1 MRIRELIE
9 NTGEWISHRQLAEI
23 IYMRTGNKQLARDF
37 DAIEDEF
44 VSQDDAQSTGLSGFD
59 VDALE
64 FDRERVNKIL
74 GDNKT
79 GIKVL
84 KMKQDE
90 QYNTKY
96 QLLQSARLDA
106 SVIDFDKATDPANT
120 PIDKVNKLLQRIG
133 ITDYGVIINK
143 PFDAK
148 TYELLI
154 DTYMNKVFTGAMENK
169 ILDYV
174 IKIYQK
180 RGEKAKQLP
189 PTTEGTR
196 CWKGYKKKGMKTM
209 FGKRVPNCVKNE
221 ETDID
226 SLPDLIKDIN
236 QDLPNIQS
244 VSSKEIPD
252 IVPFNNQAL
261 TNKMQKDFPDA
272 TPGIKKNCQI
282 ISSMVAKKYGLQN
295 PKPIIVVH
303 EKRSGIG
310 MCYHN
315 YKGVGEYP
323 PKGRGT
329 VTIKWKENL
338 IDRVSYDY
346 FDEKGNPAET
356 DVTGSMRD
364 KNIHTLTNSGP
375 GPEGYMI
382 GGRRHGGSLPNE
394 SL

>member
-44 VSQDDAQSTGLSGFD
+44 VSQDDAQSTGLAAFD
-59 VDALE
+59 QDALE

-154 DTYMNKVFTGAMENK
+154 DTYMNKVFSGAMENK

-189 PTTEGTR
+189 PT
-196 CWKGYKKKGMKTM
+196 
-209 FGKRVPNCVKNE
+209 KNE
-221 ETDID
+221 E
-226 SLPDLIKDIN
+226 
-236 QDLPNIQS
+236 
-244 VSSKEIPD
+244 VE
-252 IVPFNNQAL
+252 
-261 TNKMQKDFPDA
+261 
-272 TPGIKKNCQI
+272 
-282 ISSMVAKKYGLQN
+282 
-295 PKPIIVVH
+295 
-303 EKRSGIG
+303 
-310 MCYHN
+310 
-315 YKGVGEYP
+315 
-323 PKGRGT
+323 
-329 VTIKWKENL
+329 
-338 IDRVSYDY
+338 
-346 FDEKGNPAET
+346 
-356 DVTGSMRD
+356 
-364 KNIHTLTNSGP
+364 
-375 GPEGYMI
+375 
-382 GGRRHGGSLPNE
+382 
-394 SL
+394 

>member
-1 MRIRELIE
+1 MRIRELTE

-44 VSQDDAQSTGLSGFD
+44 VSQDDAQMTGLAAFD
-59 VDALE
+59 QDALE

-143 PFDAK
+143 PFDSK

-154 DTYMNKVFTGAMENK
+154 DTYMNKVFSSPMENR

-180 RGEKAKQLP
+180 RGEQAKQLP
-189 PTTEGTR
+189 P
-196 CWKGYKKKGMKTM
+196 
-209 FGKRVPNCVKNE
+209 
-221 ETDID
+221 
-226 SLPDLIKDIN
+226 S
-236 QDLPNIQS
+236 
-244 VSSKEIPD
+244 
-252 IVPFNNQAL
+252 NN
-261 TNKMQKDFPDA
+261 T
-272 TPGIKKNCQI
+272 
-282 ISSMVAKKYGLQN
+282 
-295 PKPIIVVH
+295 
-303 EKRSGIG
+303 
-310 MCYHN
+310 
-315 YKGVGEYP
+315 
-323 PKGRGT
+323 
-329 VTIKWKENL
+329 
-338 IDRVSYDY
+338 
-346 FDEKGNPAET
+346 
-356 DVTGSMRD
+356 
-364 KNIHTLTNSGP
+364 
-375 GPEGYMI
+375 
-382 GGRRHGGSLPNE
+382 
-394 SL
+394 

>member
-44 VSQDDAQSTGLSGFD
+44 VSQDDAQSTGLAAFD
-59 VDALE
+59 QDALE

-106 SVIDFDKATDPANT
+106 SIIDFDKATDPANT

-143 PFDAK
+143 PFDSK

-154 DTYMNKVFTGAMENK
+154 DTYMNKVFSGAMENK

-189 PTTEGTR
+189 PT
-196 CWKGYKKKGMKTM
+196 
-209 FGKRVPNCVKNE
+209 KNE
-221 ETDID
+221 E
-226 SLPDLIKDIN
+226 
-236 QDLPNIQS
+236 
-244 VSSKEIPD
+244 VE
-252 IVPFNNQAL
+252 
-261 TNKMQKDFPDA
+261 
-272 TPGIKKNCQI
+272 
-282 ISSMVAKKYGLQN
+282 
-295 PKPIIVVH
+295 
-303 EKRSGIG
+303 
-310 MCYHN
+310 
-315 YKGVGEYP
+315 
-323 PKGRGT
+323 
-329 VTIKWKENL
+329 
-338 IDRVSYDY
+338 
-346 FDEKGNPAET
+346 
-356 DVTGSMRD
+356 
-364 KNIHTLTNSGP
+364 
-375 GPEGYMI
+375 
-382 GGRRHGGSLPNE
+382 
-394 SL
+394 

>member
-1 MRIRELIE
+1 MRIRELYE

-44 VSQDDAQSTGLSGFD
+44 VSQDDAQSTGLAAFD
-59 VDALE
+59 QDALE

-154 DTYMNKVFTGAMENK
+154 DTYMNKVFSGAMENK

-189 PTTEGTR
+189 PT
-196 CWKGYKKKGMKTM
+196 
-209 FGKRVPNCVKNE
+209 KNE
-221 ETDID
+221 EVDID
-226 SLPDLIKDIN
+226 SLPDMGPDFPVQK
-236 QDLPNIQS
+236 QDLKNIQS
-244 VSSKEIPD
+244 VISKEVPD

-261 TNKMQKDFPDA
+261 TRQAQKDFPDT
-272 TPGIKKNCQI
+272 TPGIKKNCEI

-295 PKPIIVVH
+295 AKPIITMH

-323 PKGRGT
+323 PKGRGQ
-329 VTIKWKENL
+329 VTIKWRENL
-338 IDRVSYDY
+338 IVRVSYDY

-382 GGRRHGGSLPNE
+382 GGRRYGGSLPNE
-394 SL
+394 SISE